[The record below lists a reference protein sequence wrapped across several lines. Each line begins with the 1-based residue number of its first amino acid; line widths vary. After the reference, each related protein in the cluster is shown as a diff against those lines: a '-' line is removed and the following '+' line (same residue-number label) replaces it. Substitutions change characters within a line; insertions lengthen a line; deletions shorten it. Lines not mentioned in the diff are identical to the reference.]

1 MNEEKFNERPTT
13 HKKEPNPVLVDI
25 KNGVFILTGL
35 VLSFQL
41 MTSGSNNS
49 QVKSFDKRYAAFE
62 HSLSKKY
69 TDINPENELR
79 GRKRVSA
86 IKEAEAKVAAT
97 KADNSAVGGGSEVTT
112 QDIANMLKE
121 RASHIRSEGAV
132 QLKSEG
138 AVQLKQDT
146 AKEKTPSSAPLQ
158 ASVTPHNEEQKAAER
173 TDERKPLVLGLYP
186 DGTQMSEADK
196 RLQVKAMMTALPM
209 DYTINWIAENEK
221 TSIFV
226 FTDPTCGYCKRLHD
240 SMDEINAAGISVRYI
255 MYARDLPQ
263 SNTIKLS
270 PTGENLSNVWCS
282 LDQKAALDDAYNG
295 YRVKEASCADL
306 PAELNRFNP
315 PVGDHYAIG
324 RMLEIQG
331 TPTIVTSDGR
341 VFAGFGGAASLV
353 NRVLNEN

>member
-41 MTSGSNNS
+41 MTSGSNNL
-49 QVKSFDKRYAAFE
+49 QVKSFDKRHAAFE
-62 HSLSKKY
+62 HSLSKKHA
-69 TDINPENELR
+69 DMNAENELR

-97 KADNSAVGGGSEVTT
+97 KADNSAVDGGSEVTT
-112 QDIANMLKE
+112 HDIANMLKE
-121 RASHIRSEGAV
+121 KASHIRSEGAV
-132 QLKSEG
+132 QLK
-138 AVQLKQDT
+138 QDT
-146 AKEKTPSSAPLQ
+146 VKEKTPSPVPLQ

-173 TDERKPLVLGLYP
+173 TDERKPLVIGLYP

-263 SNTIKLS
+263 SNSIKLS
-270 PTGENLSNVWCS
+270 PTAENLSNVWCS